1 LGVVTG
7 GLQKRIST
15 FFNVAL
21 ALLAV
26 ALCAAALAR
35 LHSRWTPVAGP
46 LDRRVPEVKFD
57 ALTFSDALGYFR
69 NATHLDFRID
79 WKEVEASGTYGTT
92 PVTIHLRNMTLR
104 DALEQ
109 FLARTNQDLTFEM
122 EGNVV
127 RITTQAMVPRVV
139 KTYDVSDLLPP
150 SARFGPPAA
159 PPQMPYTLA
168 GTLAPASEDAAT
180 RTEYLEEIAKVVS
193 DSIVTESWVSDGGA
207 GTIWVGADRLF
218 VLQTREG
225 HRKIE
230 TLLHELHKASAVR
243 AWKDPPATQPD

>member
-1 LGVVTG
+1 MVTA

-15 FFNVAL
+15 FFNATL

-26 ALCAAALAR
+26 ALCAAALVR
-35 LHSRWTPVAGP
+35 LHSHREPAANP
-46 LDRRVPEVKFD
+46 LDQKVPEIRFD
-57 ALTFSDALGYFR
+57 EVTFSDGLGFFR
-69 NATHLDFRID
+69 DVSRMDFRID
-79 WKEVEASGTYGTT
+79 WKAVEESGTYGIT
-92 PVTIHLRNMTLR
+92 PISIHLRNVTLR

-109 FLARTNQDLTFEM
+109 FLARTNQDLTFEV

-150 SARFGPPAA
+150 PARFGPPPA
-159 PPQMPYTLA
+159 PPPMPYTLA

-207 GTIWVGADRLF
+207 GTIWVGAGRLI

-243 AWKDPPATQPD
+243 AWKEPPATQPD